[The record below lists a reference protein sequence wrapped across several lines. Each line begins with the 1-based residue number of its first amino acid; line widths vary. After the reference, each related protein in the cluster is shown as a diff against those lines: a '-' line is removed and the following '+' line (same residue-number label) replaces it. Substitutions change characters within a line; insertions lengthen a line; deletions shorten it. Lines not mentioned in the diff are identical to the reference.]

1 MTSSNQTIAVRS
13 GIESDQQFGAV
24 TPPLYL
30 SSNYTFAD
38 LEQPRRYDYS
48 RSGNPTRDTLA
59 DTLAELEGG
68 CGGVITSSGMSAIY
82 LVTHLCGKDDVII
95 APHDCYG
102 GTYRLLNSL
111 AEKGQFKVEFVDQ
124 GCEESLQQ
132 ALQTKP
138 KLIWIETPSNPLLR
152 VVDIQNI
159 CKLAGQ
165 DIIKVVDNTFLSPVL
180 QQPLTL
186 GADIV
191 VHSTT
196 KYINGHSDVVGGA
209 VIAKEQELFEQLTW
223 WANCIGVTGSPFDSF
238 ITSRGLRTLSV
249 RIRQHQENTQQVI
262 EYLQK
267 QPLVKNIY
275 YPGLNSHPTHD
286 IAKSQQKGFGA
297 MLSFELHTE
306 QANLRTFVN
315 SLKLFSLAES
325 LGGVE
330 SLICHPATMTHAAMA
345 PDARLNAGISSS
357 LLRLSVGIEDAEDL
371 VRDLD
376 SAFQR
381 CQIKV
386 LQGEQHA

>member
-1 MTSSNQTIAVRS
+1 MTHTNQTISVRS

-38 LEQPRRYDYS
+38 LDQPRRYDYS

-59 DTLAELEGG
+59 QTLAELEAGY
-68 CGGVITSSGMSAIY
+68 GGVITSSGMSAVY
-82 LVTHLCGKDDVII
+82 LVTHLLNKGDLII

-111 AEKGQFKVEFVDQ
+111 AEKGLFKVLFVDQ
-124 GCEESLQQ
+124 GCEDSLQL
-132 ALQTKP
+132 ALKKKP

-152 VVDIQNI
+152 VVDINKI
-159 CKLAGQ
+159 CQLAG
-165 DIIKVVDNTFLSPVL
+165 DNVIKVVDNTFLSPVL
-180 QQPLTL
+180 QQPLKL

-209 VIAKEQELFEQLTW
+209 VIAKEQELYEQLSW

-249 RIRQHQENTQQVI
+249 RIRQHQENTHKIVEFLQQ
-262 EYLQK
+262 QS
-267 QPLVKNIY
+267 LVKKIF
-275 YPGLNSHPTHD
+275 YPGLESHSTHKTA
-286 IAKSQQKGFGA
+286 AKQQQGFGA
-297 MLSFELHTE
+297 MLSFELNLE

-315 SLKLFSLAES
+315 SLNLFSLAES

-330 SLICHPATMTHAAMA
+330 SLICHPATMTHAAM
-345 PDARLNAGISSS
+345 DEQARETAGITNS
-357 LLRLSVGIEDAEDL
+357 LLRLSVGIEEADDL
-371 VRDLD
+371 IKDLE
-376 SAFQR
+376 SAFKR

-386 LQGEQHA
+386 LKGEQHG

>member
-1 MTSSNQTIAVRS
+1 MTTSNQTIAVRS

-48 RSGNPTRDTLA
+48 RSGNPTRDTLS
-59 DTLAELEGG
+59 DTLAELEVG

-82 LVTHLCGKDDVII
+82 LVTHLLDKDDLII

-111 AEKGQFKVEFVDQ
+111 AEKGHFRVDFVDQ
-124 GCEESLQQ
+124 GCERSLQQ
-132 ALQTKP
+132 ALQGKP

-152 VVDIQNI
+152 VVDIKSI
-159 CKLAGQ
+159 CELAGQ
-165 DIIKVVDNTFLSPVL
+165 DIIKVVDNTFLSPAL

-209 VIAKEQELFEQLTW
+209 VIAKEQELFEQLSW

-249 RIRQHQENTQQVI
+249 RIRQHQENTEKVVS
-262 EYLQK
+262 YLQQ

-275 YPGLNSHPTHD
+275 YPGLESHPTNH
-286 IAKSQQKGFGA
+286 IAKQQQKGFGA
-297 MLSFELHTE
+297 MLSFELNLE
-306 QANLRTFVN
+306 QANLRTFVS

-330 SLICHPATMTHAAMA
+330 SLICHPATMTHAAMVPA
-345 PDARLNAGISSS
+345 ARLKAGISNS
-357 LLRLSVGIEDAEDL
+357 LLRLSVGIEDADDL

>member
-1 MTSSNQTIAVRS
+1 MTHTNQTISVRS

-38 LEQPRRYDYS
+38 LDQPRRYDYS

-59 DTLAELEGG
+59 QTLADLEAGY
-68 CGGVITSSGMSAIY
+68 GGVITSSGMSAVY
-82 LVTHLCGKDDVII
+82 LVTHLLNKGDLII

-111 AEKGQFKVEFVDQ
+111 AEKGLFKVLFVDQ
-124 GCEESLQQ
+124 GCEDSLQL
-132 ALQTKP
+132 ALKRKP
-138 KLIWIETPSNPLLR
+138 KLLWIETPSNPLLR
-152 VVDIQNI
+152 VVDINKI
-159 CKLAGQ
+159 CQLAGH
-165 DIIKVVDNTFLSPVL
+165 DVIKVVDNTFLSPVL
-180 QQPLTL
+180 QQPLKL

-209 VIAKEQELFEQLTW
+209 VIAKDQELYEMLSW
-223 WANCIGVTGSPFDSF
+223 WANCIGITGSPFDSF

-249 RIRQHQENTQQVI
+249 RIRQHQENTHKIIEFLQQ
-262 EYLQK
+262 QS
-267 QPLVKNIY
+267 LVKHIY
-275 YPGLNSHPTHD
+275 YPGLQSHSTHA
-286 IAKSQQKGFGA
+286 IAAKQQQGFGA
-297 MLSFELHTE
+297 MLSFELNLE

-330 SLICHPATMTHAAMA
+330 SLICHPATMTHAAM
-345 PDARLNAGISSS
+345 DELARETAGINNS
-357 LLRLSVGIEDAEDL
+357 LLRLSVGIEEADDL
-371 VRDLD
+371 IKDLE
-376 SAFQR
+376 SAFKR

-386 LQGEQHA
+386 LKGEQHG